1 MPPVRASA
9 KQVGASTKRLRPM
22 MDLVRG
28 KGVDDALNT
37 LLLLPSPWARAIAKV
52 VHAAAANA
60 ENNMLMDRRGLR
72 IIHITADPAKSVKR
86 MEPRARG
93 RMGHI
98 TKRSS
103 HITVVVDG
111 AEEE

>member
-9 KQVGASTKRLRPM
+9 KQIGASTKRLRPM

-37 LLLLPSPWARAIAKV
+37 LLLLPSPWARSIAKV
-52 VHAAAANA
+52 VQAAASNA
-60 ENNMLMDRRGLR
+60 ENNMLMDRRNLR
-72 IIHITADPAKSVKR
+72 IVHITADVAVSIKR
-86 MEPRARG
+86 MDPRARG
-93 RMGHI
+93 RIGHI

-103 HITVVVDG
+103 HITVIVDAAEG
-111 AEEE
+111 A

>member
-1 MPPVRASA
+1 
-9 KQVGASTKRLRPM
+9 M

-37 LLLLPSPWARAIAKV
+37 LLLLSSPWARSVAKV
-52 VHAAAANA
+52 VQAAAANA
-60 ENNMLMDRRGLR
+60 ENNLLMNRRDLR
-72 IIHITADPAKSVKR
+72 IVHITADPAKSVKR
-86 MEPRARG
+86 LEPRARG
-93 RMGHI
+93 RVGHI

-103 HITVVVDG
+103 HITVVVDT